1 MLNYS
6 KLYPNSL
13 NMKGDIFMINI
24 LLIEDDSTLCMGMKY
39 ALESENFTIY
49 TADSVE
55 SGKKILHTQG
65 ISLNL
70 ILLDVMLPDGNG
82 YDLCK
87 YIRSI
92 NSNIPIIF
100 LTACDEE
107 ANIVLGLDLGGD
119 DYITKPVRIRELIS
133 RINAVLRRNV
143 MLTPPPSTEQI
154 ILCENLKLYPMKCT
168 LLKDE
173 EEISLT
179 SIEYKLLLI
188 LMNNSSNVL
197 TRDTLLEKLWD
208 LDGAFI
214 DNNTLSVY
222 IRRLREK
229 IEDNPKS
236 PAFILTQRG
245 IGYKWNKPVEGAF

>member
-1 MLNYS
+1 
-6 KLYPNSL
+6 
-13 NMKGDIFMINI
+13 MINI
-24 LLIEDDSTLCMGMKY
+24 LLIEDDITLSMGMKY
-39 ALESENFTIY
+39 ALESEGFIIH

-55 SGKKILHTQG
+55 SAKDSLKNLHNV
-65 ISLNL
+65 LKL
-70 ILLDVMLPDGNG
+70 ILLDIMLPDGNG

-87 YIRSI
+87 YIRSK
-92 NSNIPIIF
+92 NLNIPIIF

-107 ANIVLGLDLGGD
+107 ANIILGLDLGGD

-133 RINAVLRRNV
+133 RINAVLRRNSI
-143 MLTPPPSTEQI
+143 LSPPTSEHI
-154 ILCENLKLYPMKCT
+154 ITSKDLKLYPLKCK
-168 LLKDE
+168 LLKHQ

-179 SIEYKLLLI
+179 SIEYKLLLT
-188 LMNNSSNVL
+188 LMSNSGNIL

-208 LDGAFI
+208 LDGDFI

-236 PAFILTQRG
+236 PSYILTQRG
-245 IGYKWNKPVEGAF
+245 IGYKWNEPVEGAL

>member
-1 MLNYS
+1 
-6 KLYPNSL
+6 
-13 NMKGDIFMINI
+13 MINI
-24 LLIEDDSTLCMGMKY
+24 LLIEDDITLSMCMKY
-39 ALESENFTIY
+39 ALESEGFTIH

-55 SGKKILHTQG
+55 SAKNN
-65 ISLNL
+65 LNNL
-70 ILLDVMLPDGNG
+70 DTIVNLVLLDVMLPDGNG

-87 YIRSI
+87 YIRSK

-133 RINAVLRRNV
+133 RINAVLRRNSIISTSA
-143 MLTPPPSTEQI
+143 LATTPERTITSKA
-154 ILCENLKLYPMKCT
+154 LKLYPLKCK
-168 LLKDE
+168 LLKHE

-179 SIEYKLLLI
+179 SIEYKLLLT
-188 LMNNSSNVL
+188 LMNNSGNIL
-197 TRDTLLEKLWD
+197 TRNTLLEKLWD
-208 LDGAFI
+208 LDGEFI

-236 PAFILTQRG
+236 PSYILTQRG
-245 IGYKWNKPVEGAF
+245 VGYKWNEPVKGAL